1 MVYLVDGCGW
11 FEIAVKASCD
21 VFETDFET
29 DEKKMLFEGIRKLG
43 D

>member
-21 VFETDFET
+21 VFEET